1 MLTATAAA
9 TVRAELAHLRA
20 ARPTALPTFA
30 AARLARVAE
39 LEAQLADEVGP
50 TPPAPVPARLD
61 DAGLARWDAAQ
72 LAAARHERS
81 IC

>member
-1 MLTATAAA
+1 MATFVFFHAHPDDETLACGA
-9 TVRAELAHLRA
+9 TL
-20 ARPTALPTFA
+20 
-30 AARLARVAE
+30 ARLADDRGKVVV
-39 LEAQLADEVGP
+39 LLTCSIHADEVGP